1 MSLVV
6 KTDKTVHA
14 VVFVKSVNN
23 IQIIILKP
31 AERTIIPIQRIQIMV
46 SRILHITGHPFP
58 KEIGRI
64 IIHIG
69 KINHTV
75 RLIIFPFRRVLRCI
89 KETTDCRSGNNI
101 CPIGRIHVF
110 LIRHG
115 NRIAVFALAEIVP
128 DFQILG
134 IAEILIKPYIDTV
147 FLPAGSFQAPVR
159 IAESVMILRI
169 PRHIT
174 IRGNKVVP
182 GLVITGGTGIIDC
195 IMVFFP

>member
-46 SRILHITGHPFP
+46 PRILHITGHPFP

-64 IIHIG
+64 IIHVG

-147 FLPAGSFQAPVR
+147 FFPAGSFQPPVR
-159 IAESVMILRI
+159 IAERVMILRI
-169 PRHIT
+169 SRHIT

-182 GLVITGGTGIIDC
+182 GTVITGGAGIIDR
-195 IMVFFP
+195 IMMFLP